1 MKTKKLNSLLKS
13 HKYIVIYLFPIPLIL
28 NLIKNIL
35 DNNFIFALQNSP
47 KTLEFIN
54 LLIGFLLF
62 IFYLNLGIFTKN
74 ITNLKYITTN
84 IVVFWT
90 FIFAIDNTLLF
101 FTKSV
106 NFDFYLYTL
115 FITFLIFG
123 FYKKAKIKHFIYM
136 MLSIVFLQLFIDYL
150 NNYNLRFILEIE
162 EIFTSDERRLWYPV
176 TQNIFEN
183 NYYSALTNNPFSGYG
198 LFTSYVSALNSKLV
212 IFNSI
217 FSYALGINYLFIF
230 LFFLFLFEIS
240 KNKITFL
247 ILTSVFLSIILTS
260 SWFTY
265 VFFGSLLSEAISS
278 YCFGVLFTEIHLN
291 KKSERISF
299 LLLLFSFGFLY
310 FTRQFISVLVLIYLV
325 YLIIRYKNLKFVVG
339 FIPLLTKIIQSRLL
353 PDTEIDPY
361 INSTWLGNI
370 YFNFGNIIKT
380 FNQFFID
387 KPLTYL
393 VLMFV
398 VLSFLYMDN
407 ISKNYD
413 FYVILILNTLFVFI
427 LMVFL
432 WTKSDVQ
439 SSYRYILNVFYL
451 MIYPLASIID
461 YQFDFRKN

>member
-1 MKTKKLNSLLKS
+1 
-13 HKYIVIYLFPIPLIL
+13 
-28 NLIKNIL
+28 
-35 DNNFIFALQNSP
+35 
-47 KTLEFIN
+47 
-54 LLIGFLLF
+54 
-62 IFYLNLGIFTKN
+62 
-74 ITNLKYITTN
+74 
-84 IVVFWT
+84 
-90 FIFAIDNTLLF
+90 
-101 FTKSV
+101 
-106 NFDFYLYTL
+106 
-115 FITFLIFG
+115 
-123 FYKKAKIKHFIYM
+123 M

-150 NNYNLRFILEIE
+150 NNYNLGFILEFE
-162 EIFTSDERRLWYPV
+162 DIFTSDERRLWYPV

-212 IFNSI
+212 IFDSI

-247 ILTSVFLSIILTS
+247 ILSSVFLSILLTS

-278 YCFGVLFTEIHLN
+278 FCFGVLFTEIHLS

-325 YLIIRYKNLKFVVG
+325 FLIIRDKNLKFVVG

-413 FYVILILNTLFVFI
+413 FYLILILNTLFVFI

-432 WTKSDVQ
+432 WSKSDVQ

-461 YQFDFRKN
+461 YQFDLRKN